1 LERVVSEYEELVSE
15 REQMLEQA
23 VKQAEAGK
31 ATWDDWHLIRA
42 ELGLP
47 RSPFTNLNRSE
58 T

>member
-1 LERVVSEYEELVSE
+1 VSEYEELVSE
-15 REQMLEQA
+15 REQMLEEA
-23 VKQAEAGK
+23 IDRAEVGK
-31 ATWDDWHLIRA
+31 ATWDDWSLIRA

>member
-1 LERVVSEYEELVSE
+1 MSEYEELVSE
-15 REQMLEQA
+15 REQMLEEA
-23 VKQAEAGK
+23 INRAEAGK
-31 ATWDDWHLIRA
+31 ATWDDWSLIRA